1 MILFGKEI
9 TKSNIITEAL
19 VFIFVIFMIK
29 IIVGL
34 FIISFAFKYF
44 IALTLA
50 AMSGRVLQLMG
61 LKGFSLRNIM
71 IVSFVAVVVFSVVS
85 FIAGFIF

>member
-9 TKSNIITEAL
+9 TKSNVITEAL
-19 VFIFVIFMIK
+19 IFVFVVFMIK
-29 IIVGL
+29 IIIGL

-44 IALTLA
+44 VALVLA
-50 AMSGRVLQLMG
+50 AMSGRVLRLMG
-61 LKGFSLRNIM
+61 LKGFSLKNIM
-71 IVSFVAVVVFSVVS
+71 IISFVAVVVFSVVS